1 MANVILLVII
11 INMIIAFQKLHYS
24 IEYIGA
30 AILLAFLLVLRL
42 VLASKS
48 KATRVVKAVKRNVE
62 EKVE

>member
-1 MANVILLVII
+1 
-11 INMIIAFQKLHYS
+11 MIIAFQKLHYS